1 MRVIGIIILCMIH
14 SVVHSQKKGQELIDS
29 IIHNL
34 PAGKDTNR
42 IKALNKIAETYWQL
56 NPIKAFPFTDSALN
70 MAEALHWTKGIARL
84 NNLKGLLVGDTG
96 NNKDSRVYF
105 LKSYELNKQIGN
117 NFGMISNLNNIGRS
131 YQRESDFTQA
141 LEYFFKALTIAEEIK
156 NNEQIALV
164 GTNLASSFI
173 TQSDYKKGLQYAEMT
188 LKFAEL
194 SHTPNNI
201 GKAYYLIGEAK
212 SDMKDTASAK
222 QNLEKALKVYQ
233 EMGNAAGVSQ
243 TLTAL
248 GPLEIPDYKK
258 ALGIMLQAQ
267 DMLNEMGPGSFFSA
281 GNQANIGKA
290 YLQWAKQSSGK
301 EKEEYLTKSGLYLTR
316 AIDVYKN
323 SGNDEYLADAYH
335 TLSDLEAEKNNW
347 KAALIGFKNFY
358 TINDSIFS
366 QEKKNDLASIE
377 NKHNLAIKDKE
388 IAINKLELSSQRRTQ
403 AGLIIGLIL
412 LGIIGAL
419 LIWQNQIRKKSNARL
434 TVLNNQLD
442 EANKIKARVFGIL
455 SHDLRSPISTL
466 ISFIDLLRNEPET
479 LTISDRKNYQQQIGQ
494 STEDLLQTME
504 TMLIWSKEQM
514 KNFKPDIRTV
524 SVDALFE
531 YQSRFFD
538 RISNSTIE
546 YRNPEQLALTTDENY
561 LQVIM
566 QNLTSNAIKAV
577 GNDPAGRIIWTTERA
592 GVNTIISV
600 SDNGP
605 GMSTEEI

>member
-1 MRVIGIIILCMIH
+1 
-14 SVVHSQKKGQELIDS
+14 
-29 IIHNL
+29 
-34 PAGKDTNR
+34 
-42 IKALNKIAETYWQL
+42 
-56 NPIKAFPFTDSALN
+56 
-70 MAEALHWTKGIARL
+70 MAEALHWIKGIARL

-96 NNKDSRVYF
+96 NNKGSRVYF

-117 NFGMISNLNNIGRS
+117 HFGMISNLNNIGRS
-131 YQRESDFTQA
+131 YQRESDFTPA

-173 TQSDYKKGLQYAEMT
+173 TQSDYVKGLKYAEMT

-212 SDMKDTASAK
+212 SDLKDTASAK
-222 QNLEKALKVYQ
+222 ENLEKALKVYQ
-233 EMGNAAGVSQ
+233 EMGNASGVAQ

-248 GPLEIPDYKK
+248 GPLEIPNYEK
-258 ALGIMLQAQ
+258 AMGIMLQAQ

-301 EKEEYLTKSGLYLTR
+301 DKEAYLEKSGVYLNR
-316 AIDVYKN
+316 AIEAYKN
-323 SGNDEYLADAYH
+323 SGNDDYLAGAYR
-335 TLSDLEAEKNNW
+335 TLSDLEVEKNHW
-347 KAALIGFKNFY
+347 KAALINFKNFY
-358 TINDSIFS
+358 SINDSLFS

-388 IAINKLELSSQRRTQ
+388 ISINKLELSNQRRTQ
-403 AGLIIGLIL
+403 AALMIGLIL
-412 LGIIGAL
+412 LGVIGAL
-419 LIWQNQIRKKSNARL
+419 LIWQNRIRKKSNARL

-442 EANKIKARVFGIL
+442 DANKTKARVFGIL
-455 SHDLRSPISTL
+455 SHDLRSPIASL

-479 LTISDRKNYQQQIGQ
+479 LSSGDRKNYQQQIGK

-514 KNFKPDIRTV
+514 QNFKPDIRTV
-524 SVDALFE
+524 PVDALFG
-531 YQSRFFD
+531 YLSRFFD
-538 RISNSTIE
+538 RISNSTME
-546 YRNPEQLALTTDENY
+546 YRNPEQLELTTDENY

-566 QNLTSNAIKAV
+566 QNLTSNAIR
-577 GNDPAGRIIWTTERA
+577 GRWQ
-592 GVNTIISV
+592 
-600 SDNGP
+600 
-605 GMSTEEI
+605 